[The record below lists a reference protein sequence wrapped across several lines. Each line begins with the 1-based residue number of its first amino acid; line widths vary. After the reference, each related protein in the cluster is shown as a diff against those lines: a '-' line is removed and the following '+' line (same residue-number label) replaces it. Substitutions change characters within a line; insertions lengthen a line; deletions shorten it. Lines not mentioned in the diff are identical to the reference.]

1 MIVFVVTFILS
12 FSLGIVTLAVFREI
26 FCLGIA
32 FLVTFLEGVLQHFL
46 GLCSCPYCGID
57 FGRNDPVLFC
67 RYCRKP
73 LTEAAKHLLEFAEED
88 DKEDDEGMKRIKAE
102 MKDLMDQSKNL

>member
-46 GLCSCPYCGID
+46 GLHSCPYCGID
-57 FGRNDPVLFC
+57 FGFRRGPGL
-67 RYCRKP
+67 YCDHCKKP
-73 LTEAAKHLLEFAEED
+73 LTEQTKRFLEFLEDNEED
-88 DKEDDEGMKRIKAE
+88 DEEMKQLKAE
-102 MKDLMDQSKNL
+102 LKNLRNQL